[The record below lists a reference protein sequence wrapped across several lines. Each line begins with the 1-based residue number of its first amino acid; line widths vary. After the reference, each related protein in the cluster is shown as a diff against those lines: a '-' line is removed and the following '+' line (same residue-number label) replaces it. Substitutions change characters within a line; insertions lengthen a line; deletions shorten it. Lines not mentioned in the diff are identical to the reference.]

1 MRISRLEWKRTMNQ
15 KKIKINGGDHNG
27 PFLFIFKALYMY
39 RKLKMKTNDY
49 KRRIKETRNFN
60 D

>member
-1 MRISRLEWKRTMNQ
+1 MEGIIMV
-15 KKIKINGGDHNG
+15 
-27 PFLFIFKALYMY
+27 PFFLFSKPYICI